1 MPTEPARLDVLL
13 DRACELVGAI
23 ESTWDGAEVFT
34 VQDHLRLAHKL
45 ADDQSR
51 RVALQKALADLDRF
65 TRSQNNPVDE
75 PGAQVVIEN
84 TSLYA
89 YLSLLPPRPGQPV
102 VSKSRLDRA
111 IASGGVRVGADR
123 SAIDG
128 AYTKFAQ
135 RREMV
140 HRLRIASGTLPRRGE
155 DGGLQRCVPILEPD
169 LLLSGRAPADLLG
182 LLRGVKEKM
191 LLARILP
198 PGAGVPG
205 VTVTGKELPAPP
217 GRAYAVVP
225 GEGAAIRD
233 RDEIVSLRAGVPTL
247 REGRLTIEPW
257 EVQAGGTRIDSQ
269 KGVLLAGDHVGERVR
284 ARDLCVDGNLEA
296 ACVEVSGD
304 LFVRG
309 EIRNGARVR
318 VGGSVWTRGVV
329 SAELEAGGNV
339 KIAGP
344 STSSIVA
351 AGGKVEAVAVV
362 GGTLIALVH
371 VQVGRLGSNWGE
383 RTKVSV
389 GRGKWIEK
397 RREGRAHA
405 LNDARRSL
413 DAIVRVRE
421 ERSGGRD
428 AKDLPAAEQDAVL
441 AALAEEA
448 RLRRE
453 ISRLES
459 EETNAR
465 RGAPGKEPS
474 VRILEGVSPPV
485 VLEIDGHQVTIKEA
499 KGPLVVMEENL
510 SALGVR
516 ETRTK
521 R

>member
-1 MPTEPARLDVLL
+1 MATEPARMGVLL
-13 DRACELVGAI
+13 DRARELVGTI

-45 ADDQSR
+45 AEDPAR

-65 TRSQNNPVDE
+65 VRSQNNPVGD

-102 VSKSRLDRA
+102 VAKSRMERA
-111 IASGGVRVGADR
+111 IASAGVRVGADR

-128 AYTKFAQ
+128 AYSKFSQ
-135 RREMV
+135 RREVV
-140 HRLRIASGTLPRRGE
+140 HHLKIAAGTLPRRGE
-155 DGGLQRCVPILEPD
+155 DGSLQRCAPILEPD

-182 LLRGVKEKM
+182 LLRGVKEKT
-191 LLARILP
+191 LLVRVLP

-205 VTVTGKELPAPP
+205 VTVMGKEIPAPG

-225 GEGAAIRD
+225 GEGTAIRE

-247 REGRLTIEPW
+247 RAGRLCIEPW
-257 EVQAGGTRIDSQ
+257 EVQAGGSRIDSP
-269 KGVLLAGDHVGERVR
+269 KGVLLAGDHVGERIR

-296 ACVEVSGD
+296 ARVEVSGD
-304 LFVRG
+304 VFVRG
-309 EIRNGARVR
+309 EVRNGARVR
-318 VGGSVWTRGVV
+318 AGGSVWTRGVV
-329 SAELEAGGNV
+329 SAELEAGGDV

-351 AGGKVEAVAVV
+351 AGGKVEAVSVV
-362 GGTLIALVH
+362 GGTLIALLH

-383 RTKVSV
+383 RTRVSV
-389 GRGKWIEK
+389 GRGKWIEQ
-397 RREGRAHA
+397 RREGRADA
-405 LNDARRSL
+405 LSEARRSL
-413 DAIVRVRE
+413 DTVVRTRE
-421 ERSGGRD
+421 ERSGGREP
-428 AKDLPAAEQDAVL
+428 KELPAADQDVVL
-441 AALAEEA
+441 TSLAEEA

-453 ISRLES
+453 ISRLEA

-465 RGAPGKEPS
+465 RGGKGQEPS

-485 VLEIDGHQVTIKEA
+485 VLEIEGQQVTIKEP
-499 KGPLVVMEENL
+499 KGPLVVMSENL
-510 SALGVR
+510 SSLGR